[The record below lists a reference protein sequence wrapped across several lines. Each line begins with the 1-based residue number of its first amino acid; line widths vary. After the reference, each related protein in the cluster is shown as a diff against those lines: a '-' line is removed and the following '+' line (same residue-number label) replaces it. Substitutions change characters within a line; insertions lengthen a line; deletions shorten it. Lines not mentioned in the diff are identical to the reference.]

1 MFELESLLLGLEPVT
16 AVAIGAGAILLAP
29 LVDVLGDALK
39 EDERLSKFGDSVKT
53 SARQAT
59 KDALVWGIDLV
70 DNVQSGIAE
79 AQESFNDLLAEAREA
94 RDMKR
99 AQEESE
105 AFTPRSINVE
115 AE

>member
-1 MFELESLLLGLEPVT
+1 
-16 AVAIGAGAILLAP
+16 
-29 LVDVLGDALK
+29 
-39 EDERLSKFGDSVKT
+39 
-53 SARQAT
+53 
-59 KDALVWGIDLV
+59 V

-99 AQEESE
+99 AQQESE